1 MIGIDEVGRGAL
13 CGPVVSCALVLKQ
26 EIRDHNFFALIKDSK
41 LIQEDKRNQIA
52 NLIKKFSSFSIGIC
66 NNRLIDKINILNATN
81 LSMIRALKPF
91 KDYPNLVKIDGLKT
105 FELNAKTEFIKK
117 GDKKS
122 VVIAAASIIA
132 KSYRDKIMIE
142 FSKMFPE
149 YDINNNKGYGTK
161 KHIDA
166 IKTFGCSPIHR
177 KSFKPISDILF

>member
-1 MIGIDEVGRGAL
+1 
-13 CGPVVSCALVLKQ
+13 
-26 EIRDHNFFALIKDSK
+26 
-41 LIQEDKRNQIA
+41 
-52 NLIKKFSSFSIGIC
+52 
-66 NNRLIDKINILNATN
+66 
-81 LSMIRALKPF
+81 MIRAFKPF
-91 KDYPNLVKIDGLKT
+91 KDQPNMVKIDGLKT
-105 FELNAKTEFIKK
+105 FELNTKTEFITN

-142 FSKMFPE
+142 FSKIFPE

-166 IKTFGCSPIHR
+166 INAFGCSPIHR